1 MQIKAMK
8 YEGIVYR
15 PPSEA
20 RSLIIQVTIGCAHNE
35 CTFCTMYKE
44 KKFHIRTKESIF
56 QDLEEMAA
64 LYGDYP
70 LRIFLADG
78 DALALST
85 GMLLDILS
93 KICRLFS
100 KVQRVTVYGTA
111 LDVIRKTDEE
121 LAALKKAGLAMVY
134 MGAESGDIDTLKRIH
149 KGITREQMIE
159 AGEKLR
165 KAGIEL
171 SLTLISGLGGKKY
184 LEEHAKES
192 AWLVSRMKPEY
203 LGFLTLMLDESAPIM
218 EEIRNGDMELLSP
231 EDVVQEM
238 RIFLENVDSQGTV
251 FRSNHA
257 SNYIT
262 LKGTL
267 NQDIPK
273 MLDYLDDV
281 EHSQRFRLEQS
292 RRL

>member
-1 MQIKAMK
+1 MK

-20 RSLIIQVTIGCAHNE
+20 RSLIIQVTIGCAHNG

-44 KKFHIRTKESIF
+44 KKFHIRSKESIF
-56 QDLEEMAA
+56 QDLEEMAS

-93 KICRLFS
+93 EIHRLFS

-134 MGAESGDIDTLKRIH
+134 MGAESGDIDILKRIH

-159 AGEKLR
+159 AGEKLHR
-165 KAGIEL
+165 VGIKL
-171 SLTLISGLGGKKY
+171 SLTLISGLGGRKY
-184 LEEHAKES
+184 LQEHAKES

-238 RIFLENVDSQGTV
+238 RIFLENVDSEGTV

-267 NQDIPK
+267 NRDIPK
-273 MLDYLDDV
+273 MLEYLDDA
-281 EHSQRFRLEQS
+281 EQRQRFRSERS